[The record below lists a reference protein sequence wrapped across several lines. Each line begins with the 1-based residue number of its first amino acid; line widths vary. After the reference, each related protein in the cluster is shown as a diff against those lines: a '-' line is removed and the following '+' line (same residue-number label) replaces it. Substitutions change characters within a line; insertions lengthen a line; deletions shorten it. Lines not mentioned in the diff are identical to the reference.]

1 MCLYPFF
8 HITCRLLVEVGLLQ
22 CFRWSIPLWRIL
34 RTTRRW
40 PVYSYLIFLSKMSIY
55 RPHIEVCNLS
65 IQIAELLRIPDGGF
79 FTQILKL
86 LSSFTA
92 HLKTKFSHKRILTWR
107 CTILCAQITLLYA
120 NVSPDDILLK
130 QKLDALQANH
140 PNLKVES
147 SLISSIAYFTSIH
160 HFSY

>member
-1 MCLYPFF
+1 MCCLYPFSLF
-8 HITCRLLVEVGLLQ
+8 TWRLLVEVGLLQ
-22 CFRWSIPLWRIL
+22 CFRWLIPLWRIL

-40 PVYSYLIFLSKMSIY
+40 PVYCYLIFFSKMIICI
-55 RPHIEVCNLS
+55 PHIEVFNLS
-65 IQIAELLRIPDGGF
+65 IHCLTSTYSRLWFLYPDLKTVIILYSSF
-79 FTQILKL
+79 ENCVFTQNNPNME
-86 LSSFTA
+86 F
-92 HLKTKFSHKRILTWR
+92 
-107 CTILCAQITLLYA
+107 TILCAQITLLYA

-160 HFSY
+160 YSY

>member
-1 MCLYPFF
+1 M
-8 HITCRLLVEVGLLQ
+8 I
-22 CFRWSIPLWRIL
+22 
-34 RTTRRW
+34 
-40 PVYSYLIFLSKMSIY
+40 IY
-55 RPHIEVCNLS
+55 TPYIKVCNIS
-65 IQIAELLRIPDGGF
+65 VQIAELLRIPAAGF

-86 LSSFTA
+86 LSYSLQLI
-92 HLKTKFSHKRILTWR
+92 LKTEFSHKRRYPNMEI
-107 CTILCAQITLLYA
+107 TIFCAQITLLYA

-130 QKLDALQANH
+130 QKLDSLQANH

>member
-1 MCLYPFF
+1 MLQVIDTIVKNPEDNTKVISYYYLFF
-8 HITCRLLVEVGLLQ
+8 HWKIIICT
-22 CFRWSIPLWRIL
+22 
-34 RTTRRW
+34 
-40 PVYSYLIFLSKMSIY
+40 
-55 RPHIEVCNLS
+55 PHIKVCNIS
-65 IQIAELLRIPDGGF
+65 VQIAELLRIPAAGF

-86 LSSFTA
+86 LSYSLQLI
-92 HLKTKFSHKRILTWR
+92 LKTEFSHKRRYPNMEITS
-107 CTILCAQITLLYA
+107 LCAQITLLYA

-130 QKLDALQANH
+130 QKLDSLQANH